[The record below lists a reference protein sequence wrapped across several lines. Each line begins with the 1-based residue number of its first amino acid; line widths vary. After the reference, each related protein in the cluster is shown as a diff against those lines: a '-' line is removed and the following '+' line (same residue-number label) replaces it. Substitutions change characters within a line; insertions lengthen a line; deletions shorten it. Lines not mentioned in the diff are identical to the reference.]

1 MWRMGTGNGDQPR
14 LAERHRAERTE
25 LIRQEILDAAL
36 TEFTERGYQETTIA
50 HIGQRL
56 GSAPSMIY
64 NYFTNKRDILEQA
77 VEGSLTTIMTAF
89 AEATMTLPS
98 TVDEFRAMANRLG
111 DVAVGLVTQEPR
123 LPRMA
128 LVMTTLNDPELRERW
143 LGTFQ
148 AVKGGVELFLTEGSS
163 AGYLRDGIDIDATAR
178 AIIAIP
184 FGMLA
189 SDPSLTLDPQHAAAL
204 VRATV
209 ELVVRGI
216 YRETSA
222 STSRNAT
229 DPQTPATSAGA

>member
-1 MWRMGTGNGDQPR
+1 MGTGTGDRPR
-14 LAERHRAERTE
+14 LADRHRAERTE
-25 LIRQEILDAAL
+25 MIRQEILDAAL
-36 TEFTERGYQETTIA
+36 TEFAERGYQETTIA

-77 VEGSLTTIMTAF
+77 VEGSLTTIMTSF
-89 AEATMTLPS
+89 AEATVTLPS
-98 TVDEFRAMANRLG
+98 TVDEFRTMANRLG
-111 DVAVGLVTQEPR
+111 DVVVDLVTQEPR

-143 LGTFQ
+143 LGIFQ
-148 AVKGGVELFLTEGSS
+148 IVKGAVELFLTEGSS

-184 FGMLA
+184 FGMVA
-189 SDPSLTLDPQHAAAL
+189 SDPSLTLDPQHASAL

-216 YRETSA
+216 YRENSDPRPPDV
-222 STSRNAT
+222 SDRQNQAT
-229 DPQTPATSAGA
+229 RAPA

>member
-1 MWRMGTGNGDQPR
+1 MGTGNGGRPR

-36 TEFTERGYQETTIA
+36 TEFAERGYQETTIA

-77 VEGSLTTIMTAF
+77 VEGSLTTVMAAF
-89 AEATMTLPS
+89 AEATMSLPS

-111 DVAVGLVTQEPR
+111 DVTVDLVTQEPR

-148 AVKGGVELFLTEGSS
+148 AVKAAVDLFLKEGSS
-163 AGYLRDGIDIDATAR
+163 AGYLRPGIDTEATAR

-184 FGMLA
+184 FGMYA
-189 SDPSLTLDPQHAAAL
+189 SDPSLAPDSSQASAL

-216 YRETSA
+216 YGE
-222 STSRNAT
+222 
-229 DPQTPATSAGA
+229 TPAGSAGT